1 MTVYIPTHL
10 EAASRF
16 PTAETF
22 REIRKTLILMGIP
35 IDNLSMD
42 ETLEKVEEF
51 VEIGR
56 ITGKHHQV
64 ATVNTDFLVKSLED
78 SNLRDLL
85 QNADLCT
92 PDGMPLVWGS
102 KLLGVPLKERVAG
115 SDMVPMIAERA
126 ACKGMT
132 LYFMGAAP
140 GVADEAK
147 AILEARYK
155 GLQVIGTSCPFWK
168 PGEQFDQAVL
178 DEIKAVRP
186 DILLVAL
193 GNPKQELWIKTYG
206 AEVGVPVQIGI
217 GASLDFI
224 VGRTK
229 RAPHW
234 MQKTGLE
241 WLARLAQEPRRL
253 WKRYAIDAVRFAP
266 SLLRQWWLMRP
277 AAQANHSC
285 SVEMRSIGHVSIM
298 NIKGGFTRF
307 HSQKV
312 RDSGERALRRRAHL
326 TINLADVTNLDC
338 NAISTMMS
346 LRKMAEETGGEL
358 RVVGIQKP
366 LQRIFNMLNL
376 VNFFELDDSSLVL
389 GLH

>member
-10 EAASRF
+10 EATSAYS
-16 PTAETF
+16 TVETF
-22 REIRKTLILMGIP
+22 REIRKTLILMGVP
-35 IDNLSMD
+35 IDNLTMT

-51 VEIGR
+51 VEVGR
-56 ITGKHHQV
+56 ATGKHHQV

-78 SNLRDLL
+78 DNLRDLL

-126 ACKGMT
+126 ARKGMT

-147 AILEARYK
+147 RMLEERYE
-155 GLQVIGTSCPFWK
+155 GLQVVGTSCPFWK

-178 DEIKAVRP
+178 DEIKALNP

-206 AEVGVPVQIGI
+206 AEVGVPVQIGV

-229 RAPHW
+229 RAPKW

-241 WLARLAQEPRRL
+241 WVARLVQEPRRL
-253 WKRYAIDAVRFAP
+253 WKRYALDAVRFAP
-266 SLLRQWWLMRP
+266 SLMRQWWIMRP
-277 AAQANHSC
+277 AAQTDQSF
-285 SVEMRSIGHVSIM
+285 SIEMRSIGHVSIM
-298 NIKGGFTRF
+298 NVKGGFTRF
-307 HSQKV
+307 HSQNV
-312 RDSGERALRRRAHL
+312 RDAGERALRRRANL

-338 NAISTMMS
+338 NAIGTLMS

-358 RVVGIQKP
+358 RIVGIQKP
-366 LQRIFNMLNL
+366 LQRIFDMLHL
-376 VNFFELDDSSLVL
+376 ASFFELDESSLVL
-389 GLH
+389 GLR

>member
-10 EAASRF
+10 EVAPAYS
-16 PTAETF
+16 TVETVSD
-22 REIRKTLILMGIP
+22 IRKALILMGIP
-35 IDNLSMD
+35 IDNLTMT

-78 SNLRDLL
+78 SNLRGLL

-115 SDMVPMIAERA
+115 SDMVPMIAKRA
-126 ACKGMT
+126 AAKGMS

-140 GVADEAK
+140 GVAEEAK
-147 AILEARYK
+147 AMLEAQYK
-155 GLQVIGTSCPFWK
+155 GLQVVGTSCPFWK
-168 PGEQFDQAVL
+168 PGEQFDQAIL
-178 DEIKAVRP
+178 DEIKLLNP

-193 GNPKQELWIKTYG
+193 GNPKQELWIQTYG
-206 AEVGVPVQIGI
+206 AEVGVPVQIGV

-229 RAPHW
+229 RAPKW
-234 MQKTGLE
+234 MQQTGLE
-241 WLARLAQEPRRL
+241 WAARLAQEPRRL

-266 SLLRQWWLMRP
+266 SLMRQWWMMRP
-277 AAQANHSC
+277 AAQTEQSC
-285 SVEMRSIGHVSIM
+285 NVEMRSIGHVSIV
-298 NIKGGFTRF
+298 NIKGDFTRF

-312 RDSGERALRRRAHL
+312 RDVGERALRRRAHL

-338 NAISTMMS
+338 NAIGTLMA

-366 LQRIFNMLNL
+366 MRRVFDMLNL
-376 VNFFELDDSSLVL
+376 ASFFELDDSSLVL
-389 GLH
+389 GLR